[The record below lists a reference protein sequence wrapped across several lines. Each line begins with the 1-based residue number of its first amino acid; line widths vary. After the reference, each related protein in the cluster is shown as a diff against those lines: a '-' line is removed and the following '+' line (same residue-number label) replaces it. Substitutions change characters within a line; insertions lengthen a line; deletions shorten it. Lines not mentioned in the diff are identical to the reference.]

1 MFMWKYFFLYVFIGF
16 LNGFTNPFE
25 VRATR
30 SIDKLFPIVS
40 ILAIVLII
48 WDFSTFGA
56 SWGFL
61 SIGEF
66 FIGYFVGK
74 TVARKVL

>member
-56 SWGFL
+56 SWGVL

-66 FIGYFVGK
+66 IGYFIGK
-74 TVARKVL
+74 SVARKVI

>member
-1 MFMWKYFFLYVFIGF
+1 
-16 LNGFTNPFE
+16 
-25 VRATR
+25 VRAKR
-30 SIDKLFPIVS
+30 SIDTLFPVVS
-40 ILAIVLII
+40 IIAIILII

-66 FIGYFVGK
+66 FIGYFIGK
-74 TVARKVL
+74 SFARKVI